1 MKKLLLFIGVFCT
14 IYSSNAQAITVNTTQ
29 FTVPQLVENILFG
42 SQSTSGT
49 GVISNITWSTGTNFG
64 STNGIGYFSNTNPS
78 LPIDSGLLLVTG
90 NVTTSAGPNGTTQS
104 NGNWPGDT
112 QLFDYVTGLGID
124 TNLFD
129 YNDATIIEFDFI
141 PLINNLSFDFVFA
154 SEEYGVF
161 QCAFSDA
168 FAFFLNDITAGTPV
182 ENIALVPNT
191 STPISVITIRD
202 NLFNEGCP
210 SVNPEYFDNLYLS
223 YPGGIDPNQAPTN
236 FNGQTVVLTAESD
249 VTPNH
254 TYHIKL
260 VIADRNDSALDSGV
274 LISAGSFYLGQEL
287 RGMYGSGFENFKDFT
302 IQNGGALCSQ
312 ETRRINLGV
321 MPITGATYEWYKNN
335 VLIAN
340 ANTYFYD
347 VTEAGNYSVKMKF
360 ANNAEISDAFIVEY
374 YPAMNIENPTDLF
387 SETLIYDLTQNSTTI
402 LNGQDPANYE
412 IAYFT
417 SLADAQ
423 NQSNPIANLNSYN
436 GFNGQ
441 EIFVSVE
448 EMNGSGC
455 IETKTFT
462 LYQSLSNDSFTTFN
476 VVHHPNPINDILN
489 LSSDK
494 SISSVKII
502 NLLGQELYTEY
513 INKNEVQID
522 LSHFPSG
529 TYLVK
534 VISEDASKT
543 FKVVKN

>member
-1 MKKLLLFIGVFCT
+1 MSVFCT
-14 IYSSNAQAITVNTTQ
+14 IYYSNAQAITVNTTQ

-42 SQSTSGT
+42 SQSTAGT

-64 STNGIGYFSNTNPS
+64 STNGIGYFSNTNS
-78 LPIDSGLLLVTG
+78 LLPIDSGVVLTTG
-90 NVTTSAGPNGTTQS
+90 NVTFAPGPNTTSQS

-124 TNLFD
+124 TNLFE

-168 FAFFLNDITAGTPV
+168 FAFFLNDITAGTPI

-287 RGMYGSGFENFKDFT
+287 RGMYGSGYENFKDFT
-302 IQNGGALCSQ
+302 IQNGGAPCNG
-312 ETRRINLGV
+312 EIRRINLGV
-321 MPITGATYEWYKNN
+321 MPISGATYEWYRNN
-335 VLIAN
+335 VLIAD
-340 ANTYFYD
+340 ANDYFYD
-347 VTEAGNYSVKMKF
+347 VTEAGSYSVKMKF
-360 ANNAEISDAFIVEY
+360 ANNAEISDTFIVEY
-374 YPAMNIENPTDLF
+374 YQAMNIENPTDLV
-387 SETLIYDLTQNSTTI
+387 SGNLIFDLTQNSATI

-412 IAYFT
+412 IVYFLT
-417 SLADAQ
+417 LIDAQ
-423 NQSNPIANLNSYN
+423 NQSNPIANLNSYS

-441 EIFVSVE
+441 EIFVGVE

-455 IETKTFT
+455 REIKTFT
-462 LYQSLSNDSFTTFN
+462 LYQSLSNDTFTTFN
-476 VVHHPNPINDILN
+476 LVHHPNPIKDILN

-494 SISSVKII
+494 SIDSVRII
-502 NLLGQELYTEY
+502 NLLGQELHSEI
-513 INKNEVQID
+513 INQNEVQID
-522 LSHFPSG
+522 LSHFSSG
-529 TYLVK
+529 TYLIK
-534 VISEDASKT
+534 VTSDDASKT
-543 FKVVKN
+543 IKVVKN

>member
-1 MKKLLLFIGVFCT
+1 MKKILLFISVFCT
-14 IYSSNAQAITVNTTQ
+14 IYFSNAQAITVNTTQ
-29 FTVPQLVENILFG
+29 FSVPQLVENILFG

-78 LPIDSGLLLVTG
+78 LPIDSGILLVSG
-90 NVTTSAGPNGTTQS
+90 NAMTSAGPNNTVQS
-104 NGNWPGDT
+104 NGNWPGDS
-112 QLFDYVTGLGID
+112 QLFNYMSGLGID
-124 TNLFD
+124 PGLNSH
-129 YNDATIIEFDFI
+129 NDATVIEFDFI
-141 PLINNLSFDFVFA
+141 PLINNVSFDFVFA
-154 SEEYGVF
+154 SEEYGTF
-161 QCAFSDA
+161 QCDFSDA
-168 FAFFLNDITAGTPV
+168 FAFFVNDITAGTPI
-182 ENIALVPNT
+182 ENIALIPNS

-202 NLFNEGCP
+202 NLYNASCP
-210 SVNPEYFDNLYLS
+210 SINSQYFDNFYLL
-223 YPGGIDPNQAPTN
+223 PQGIDPNQAPVN

-260 VIADRNDSALDSGV
+260 VIADRNDSVLDSGV
-274 LISAGSFYLGQEL
+274 FISAGSFYLGQEL

-302 IQNGGALCSQ
+302 IQNGGALCNG

-321 MPITGATYEWYKNN
+321 MPITGATYEWYRNN
-335 VLIAN
+335 ILIAD
-340 ANTYFYD
+340 ASDYFYD
-347 VTEAGNYSVKMKF
+347 VTEVGQYQVKMKF
-360 ANNAEISDAFIVEY
+360 ANNAEISDTFAVEY
-374 YPAMNIENPTDLF
+374 YPAMNIENPTDLV
-387 SETLIYDLTQNSTTI
+387 SGNLIFDLTQNSATI
-402 LNGQDPANYE
+402 LNGQDSANYE

-423 NQSNPIANLNSYN
+423 NQSNPIANLSSYN

-441 EIFVSVE
+441 EIFVSIE

-455 IETKTFT
+455 RETKTFT
-462 LYQSLSNDSFTTFN
+462 LYQSLSNDTFTTFN

-494 SISSVKII
+494 PISLVKII
-502 NLLGQELYTEY
+502 NLLGQELYSEY

-522 LSHFPSG
+522 LSNFSSG

-534 VISEDASKT
+534 IISEDTSKT
-543 FKVVKN
+543 IKVIKN